1 MLDLPA
7 VLRHEVDALRL
18 FVAALKGE
26 QDALKTGDT
35 DALPGFVE
43 QKNRTIVLLNR
54 LGQQRNVFLRAAGL
68 GSDRAGL
75 LAWAKTSPDT
85 QRLSEDLLKVAEEAK
100 EINRLNGQLISMR
113 LRATQAALEALTP
126 KAANH
131 GLYSASGQT
140 TIRATGYRL
149 IDSV

>member
-7 VLRHEVDALRL
+7 VLRHETEALGL
-18 FVAALKGE
+18 FIAALKGE
-26 QDALKTGDT
+26 QGALKAGDT

-54 LGQQRNVFLRAAGL
+54 LGQQRNAFLQAAGL
-68 GSDRAGL
+68 GTDRSGL
-75 LAWAKTSPDT
+75 LAWGKTSPDT
-85 QRLSEDLLKVAEEAK
+85 ERLSEALLKAAEEAK
-100 EINRLNGQLISMR
+100 EINRLNGLLISMR

-126 KAANH
+126 RAANH
-131 GLYSASGQT
+131 GLYSATGQT
-140 TIRATGYRL
+140 TIRTGYRL